1 MFLTLIH
8 CSFTFS
14 LAMTEYS
21 VVYPTLLSA
30 RDSGGKKIIKVNE
43 RMTLNLEKSEVFSS
57 DFMFVTEENG
67 KKTHLL
73 MSKDE
78 FEKDLYHDQSLMA
91 ALLVRTDDGI
101 QVESIINDTMR
112 IKPLLEMPRS
122 INGHIPHKLFEE
134 PEKTRIPKQQDY
146 IFGNDRVGKKRS
158 RQPDCLKS
166 RRDEF
171 YPLAEFDCGEATS
184 EFSLGSE
191 QLQLQYTERRERKKV
206 IEYFTVFCAA
216 VNLRYAT
223 NREVKIQL
231 RIAGITMSTT
241 EETFLVH
248 PGGDRYEVLDEETL
262 ANFNTYYQSKLEFT
276 ESYLVFFVTGRDMVF
291 YEQGVLQYWVG
302 GYSYIGGFC
311 QQSKVGMSED
321 PPGSFYGVQVFAH
334 EIGHSLGC
342 VHDQSPAEPSV
353 PGHKG
358 SEACSWDEG
367 YMMSYAMMD
376 RRMYSFSKCC
386 IADIINVLSRP
397 EWSCLKE
404 RNRKSKKPKGLPGQ
418 YISGNDYCRRCYPG
432 KSGMQYD
439 KSYGIKD
446 CKMKCM
452 YSEGYYMLGVPDGAP
467 CDTTRKGHM
476 RCELGE
482 CKRKAE

>member
-30 RDSGGKKIIKVNE
+30 RDSGGKKIIKVNK

-73 MSKDE
+73 MSKYE

-101 QVESIINDTMR
+101 QVEGIINDTMR

-134 PEKTRIPKQQDY
+134 PAQTRIPKHQDY
-146 IFGNDRVGKKRS
+146 KPANI
-158 RQPDCLKS
+158 
-166 RRDEF
+166 
-171 YPLAEFDCGEATS
+171 
-184 EFSLGSE
+184 
-191 QLQLQYTERRERKKV
+191 TERGDTTRAYVEARSKRRSYYPEVYIVQDSVHAKVFNFDKKKV

-223 NREVKIQL
+223 NREVKNQL

-276 ESYLVFFVTGRDMVF
+276 ESDLVFFVTGRDMVF
-291 YEQGVLQYWVG
+291 YE
-302 GYSYIGGFC
+302 
-311 QQSKVGMSED
+311 
-321 PPGSFYGVQVFAH
+321 
-334 EIGHSLGC
+334 
-342 VHDQSPAEPSV
+342 
-353 PGHKG
+353 
-358 SEACSWDEG
+358 
-367 YMMSYAMMD
+367 
-376 RRMYSFSKCC
+376 
-386 IADIINVLSRP
+386 
-397 EWSCLKE
+397 
-404 RNRKSKKPKGLPGQ
+404 
-418 YISGNDYCRRCYPG
+418 
-432 KSGMQYD
+432 
-439 KSYGIKD
+439 
-446 CKMKCM
+446 
-452 YSEGYYMLGVPDGAP
+452 
-467 CDTTRKGHM
+467 
-476 RCELGE
+476 
-482 CKRKAE
+482 